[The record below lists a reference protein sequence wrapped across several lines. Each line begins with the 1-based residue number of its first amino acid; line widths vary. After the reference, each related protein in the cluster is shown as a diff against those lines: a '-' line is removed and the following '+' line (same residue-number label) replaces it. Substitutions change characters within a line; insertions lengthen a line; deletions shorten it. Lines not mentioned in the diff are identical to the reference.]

1 MQQTLRAKLS
11 ALAFVVATGSMVA
24 IGCSNS
30 SSGGG
35 STADSGGTP
44 DAQFDTYVAEAA
56 SDVAEVSVA
65 EAGQDAVSE
74 ASTDAPSNTEAG
86 QDAASNDGGD
96 AAASTLSIS
105 PTMPTAKGCSTD
117 IVTFTASGGTPPYT
131 WTTSQNSVDLPAT
144 TGTQVT
150 WEDNADDFCG
160 KAGTA
165 TVTVTDSL
173 NATATA
179 TITVTAG

>member
-1 MQQTLRAKLS
+1 MQRSLHAKLS
-11 ALAFVVATGSMVA
+11 ALVFVTATGSMVA
-24 IGCSNS
+24 IGCSSS

-35 STADSGGTP
+35 STGDAGFVP
-44 DAQFDTYVAEAA
+44 DAQFDTYVADAA
-56 SDVAEVSVA
+56 PDVAEAAVT
-65 EAGQDAVSE
+65 EAGQDAVAE

-86 QDAASNDGGD
+86 QDAAPNGDGG
-96 AAASTLSIS
+96 ALAIS

-117 IVTFTASGGTPPYT
+117 VVTFTASGGTPPYT
-131 WTTSQNSVDLPAT
+131 WTTSQNSVDLPMT
-144 TGTQVT
+144 TGTSVT

-165 TVTVTDSL
+165 TVTVTDSV

>member
-1 MQQTLRAKLS
+1 MQRSSRAKLS
-11 ALAFVVATGSMVA
+11 ALVFVAATGSMVA
-24 IGCSNS
+24 IGCSGS

-35 STADSGGTP
+35 STTDAAFAP
-44 DAQFDTYVAEAA
+44 DAQFDVAEAA
-56 SDVAEVSVA
+56 SDAAEASVP

-74 ASTDAPSNTEAG
+74 TSTDATSNTEAG
-86 QDAASNDGGD
+86 QDAASND
-96 AAASTLSIS
+96 AASTLSIS
-105 PTMPTAKGCSTD
+105 PMTPTAKGCSTD
-117 IVTFTASGGTPPYT
+117 MVTFTASGGTPPYT
-131 WTTSQNSVDLPAT
+131 WTTNQNSVDLPMT

-165 TVTVTDSL
+165 TVTVTDSV